1 MRYSVHCPSAPYENS
16 SFVEL
21 EDCWGLCL
29 DLSEEYG
36 YAEVRLGDCLM
47 GSYTN
52 GQQANCTLN
61 PQKGFFSC
69 IIIEYTT
76 KGLMSEHN
84 WSELNDSQPDIF
96 ESLELNQDEQKFD
109 VEEFINKGDYDYA

>member
-21 EDCWGLCL
+21 DDCWGLCL

-36 YAEVRLGDCLM
+36 YAEVRYGNCVM

-52 GQQANCTLN
+52 GMCHFNKCHTPPTQPIHYCYNSSMGKQTRFLTTLT
-61 PQKGFFSC
+61 
-69 IIIEYTT
+69 E
-76 KGLMSEHN
+76 
-84 WSELNDSQPDIF
+84 
-96 ESLELNQDEQKFD
+96 
-109 VEEFINKGDYDYA
+109 